1 MSVKSFNF
9 YKLVGFMFKLIS
21 LEMMEIFSHFQ
32 QLRFVEN
39 RFIIE
44 GNGRITIIILFEVLS
59 KTSSIFSAK
68 DENEVA
74 LCIKDLNS
82 PGFYPSM
89 VSIWVTDSFER
100 KDKEMDMLAKLLV
113 NLTKSRD
120 AMLSQV
126 QLIKG

>member
-9 YKLVGFMFKLIS
+9 YKLIGFMFKLVS